1 MSLTM
6 DIRYANALRNATNA
20 WSNNRTTD
28 TITMQDL
35 KRRAPDEQDA
45 TQVVTAP
52 NATQMAAMQPEL
64 ARYGNLG
71 TRLNLFA

>member
-1 MSLTM
+1 M

-35 KRRAPDEQDA
+35 KRRAPDAQDA
-45 TQVVTAP
+45 TKVVTAP
-52 NATQMAAMQPEL
+52 NPTQMAAMQPEL

>member
-1 MSLTM
+1 M

-35 KRRAPDEQDA
+35 KRRAPDAQDA

-52 NATQMAAMQPEL
+52 NPTQMAAMQPEL

>member
-35 KRRAPDEQDA
+35 KRRAPEEQDS
-45 TQVVTAP
+45 TKVVTAP
-52 NATQMAAMQPEL
+52 NSTQMAAMQPEL
-64 ARYGNLG
+64 ARYGSLG

>member
-35 KRRAPDEQDA
+35 KRRAPDAQDA
-45 TQVVTAP
+45 AQVVTAP
-52 NATQMAAMQPEL
+52 NPTQMAAMQPEL

>member
-1 MSLTM
+1 M

-35 KRRAPDEQDA
+35 KRRAPDKQDV

-52 NATQMAAMQPEL
+52 NPTQMAAMQPEL